1 MSFGSVLITGANRGL
16 GLEFVK
22 QLISSSKPPSHV
34 FAACR
39 NPDKANDLQ
48 EIAKSHGN
56 VNILKLDVKD
66 CKSYPAV
73 VQQVGNVVGDAGLNL
88 LINNAG
94 IMFRDSLET
103 VAKENMVETFEVNVV
118 APLLFTKEV
127 LPLLR
132 KAAKSGGNTLSCSR
146 AGVVNITSK
155 MGSMDDN
162 TSGSAYS
169 YRTSKTALN
178 MVTKSLSVD
187 LKPEGILAFALHP
200 GWVLTDMG
208 GPQALIT
215 TEVSVEG
222 MLGTISK
229 ATAEQAGLM
238 LNYDGKRIPW

>member
-1 MSFGSVLITGANRGL
+1 MSLGSVLITGANRGL

-22 QLISSSKPPSHV
+22 QLVSSSKLPRHL

-39 NPDKANDLQ
+39 NPDKADELQ

-56 VNILKLDVKD
+56 VIILKLDVKD
-66 CKSYPAV
+66 SKSYAAV
-73 VQQVGNVVGDAGLNL
+73 AQQVSDVVGDAGLNL

-94 IMFRDSLET
+94 IMFRDSLENVT
-103 VAKENMVETFEVNVV
+103 RENMVETFEVNVV
-118 APLLFTKEV
+118 APLLFTKEL
-127 LPLLR
+127 LPLLK

-155 MGSMDDN
+155 MGSMEDN

-169 YRTSKTALN
+169 YRTSKTAVN
-178 MVTKSLSVD
+178 MVTKSMSVD

-215 TEVSVEG
+215 TQVSVES
-222 MLGTISK
+222 MLNTIAK
-229 ATAEQAGLM
+229 ATAEQAGFM